1 MDTPET
7 NSPSQPEPRASGPT
21 GRQSLR
27 RFILEAGRATQT
39 LGFGRVVGQIYAY
52 LYFNPE
58 PCTLTDLETDLGIS
72 KGSASTGVR
81 RLEGWGAL
89 RRVWHT
95 GDRRDHYTA
104 EMSFGRIIRN
114 AIGEAYA
121 INMEAVGSL
130 LAAAAE
136 EVPEHEEFVHERI
149 RHLQGFRERAR
160 KAYENPIVQHLL
172 G

>member
-1 MDTPET
+1 MDTPELT
-7 NSPSQPEPRASGPT
+7 QHKQEERRDGSPVE
-21 GRQSLR
+21 RQSLR

-52 LYFNPE
+52 LYFSPE
-58 PCTLTDLETDLGIS
+58 PCTLTDLETELGIS

-95 GDRRDHYTA
+95 GDRRDHYAA

-114 AIGEAYA
+114 AIGEAYS
-121 INMEAVGSL
+121 INMEAVGTL

-149 RHLQGFRERAR
+149 RHLQTFRERAR